1 MASEWIW
8 RTSRLAFY
16 KKWTKKVEI
25 WGFWTLKER
34 FEMRPGFSSF
44 KTDFFGMGG
53 LIITVHIDFDPG
65 FRKNFI
71 DPTLLY
77 TAQSRKM
84 IFKPQLLLKFKI
96 ISLEWHRT
104 LMTSLFKWNSFL
116 NILPQVFV
124 FYFELR
130 QAPWCLGVERV
141 GPTKNCFT
149 PKPNVRLVE
158 PQPKSSP
165 SVNEVLRIPK

>member
-1 MASEWIW
+1 MRSIISSI
-8 RTSRLAFY
+8 TVQSIFQIPFLAPFVTEF
-16 KKWTKKVEI
+16 K
-25 WGFWTLKER
+25 GFGPFKHR

-84 IFKPQLLLKFKI
+84 RFKPQLLLKFKI
-96 ISLEWHRT
+96 ISLE
-104 LMTSLFKWNSFL
+104 
-116 NILPQVFV
+116 
-124 FYFELR
+124 
-130 QAPWCLGVERV
+130 
-141 GPTKNCFT
+141 
-149 PKPNVRLVE
+149 
-158 PQPKSSP
+158 
-165 SVNEVLRIPK
+165 